1 MHNVNQYIYQ
11 VDISFD
17 FGYTA
22 YILILQEAVM
32 THSKIS
38 VQDICTIGLCT
49 AVIAIMA
56 QISIPMPAG
65 VPMTMQTFAI
75 TLAAIILGAKK
86 GAAAALIYVL
96 LGAAGVPVLAGFAGG
111 YQYLIGPTG
120 GFLLSFPIMAYII
133 GFGAEK
139 FRRVNMGFIT
149 FLILG
154 TVINYIGG
162 IVMFCLVTGSSV
174 WAAFTACVLP
184 FIPTAV
190 IKAAL
195 ATIIG
200 LRIHRRLVSAACV

>member
-1 MHNVNQYIYQ
+1 MN
-11 VDISFD
+11 
-17 FGYTA
+17 
-22 YILILQEAVM
+22 
-32 THSKIS
+32 HSKIS

-96 LGAAGVPVLAGFAGG
+96 LGAAGVPVLAGFTGG

-139 FRRVNMGFIT
+139 FRRVNMGFLT

-154 TVINYIGG
+154 TAINYIGG

-174 WAAFTACVLP
+174 WVGFTACVLP
-184 FIPTAV
+184 FIPTA
-190 IKAAL
+190 ILKAAL

>member
-1 MHNVNQYIYQ
+1 MN
-11 VDISFD
+11 
-17 FGYTA
+17 
-22 YILILQEAVM
+22 
-32 THSKIS
+32 HSKIS

-96 LGAAGVPVLAGFAGG
+96 LGAAGVPVLAGFTGG

-139 FRRVNMGFIT
+139 FRRVNMGFIA

-162 IVMFCLVTGSSV
+162 IVMFCLVTGGSI